1 MKKHDETAAASYWRE
16 QIPWYPST
24 VFGPYRLRG
33 YSRRELVADGVVHA
47 AGCVLGLAAAALLI
61 PRAIAVATP
70 APLAAGLGLYALSL
84 VCMLFCSAT
93 FNMMV
98 ATWKKST
105 WELQLADHL
114 GILLLIA
121 GTYTPFMLHAC
132 SPRVLAFVWL
142 VGLVSFVAK
151 ASRSKTLDVVQLHV
165 PCFLAMGWACTMTWT
180 SVSAT
185 ITPWAIRRLVVGGC
199 LYTGGLVPWACNGLE
214 FHNAIWH
221 VCVLAASAVFYS
233 VVYHELALPPATC
246 AGLL

>member
-1 MKKHDETAAASYWRE
+1 M
-16 QIPWYPST
+16 
-24 VFGPYRLRG
+24 
-33 YSRRELVADGVVHA
+33 
-47 AGCVLGLAAAALLI
+47 
-61 PRAIAVATP
+61 
-70 APLAAGLGLYALSL
+70 YAFSL

-142 VGLVSFVAK
+142 VGLLSFVAK

-180 SVSAT
+180 AVSQT

-199 LYTGGLVPWACNGLE
+199 LYTGGLVPWACNFVE

-233 VVYHELALPPATC
+233 VVYHELALPPAAC

>member
-1 MKKHDETAAASYWRE
+1 MKKHDETSAASYWRE

-33 YSRRELVADGVVHA
+33 YSRRGLVADGVVHA
-47 AGCVLGLAAAALLI
+47 AGCVLGLAAAALLV

-165 PCFLAMGWACTMTWT
+165 PCFLALGWACTMTWT
-180 SVSAT
+180 AVS
-185 ITPWAIRRLVVGGC
+185 
-199 LYTGGLVPWACNGLE
+199 
-214 FHNAIWH
+214 H
-221 VCVLAASAVFYS
+221 SA
-233 VVYHELALPPATC
+233 
-246 AGLL
+246 

>member
-1 MKKHDETAAASYWRE
+1 MKKSDETTASYWRE

-47 AGCVLGLAAAALLI
+47 AGCVLGLAAAAQLI

-142 VGLVSFVAK
+142 VGAVSFAAK
-151 ASRSKTLDVVQLHV
+151 ASKSPGT
-165 PCFLAMGWACTMTWT
+165 
-180 SVSAT
+180 
-185 ITPWAIRRLVVGGC
+185 VG
-199 LYTGGLVPWACNGLE
+199 
-214 FHNAIWH
+214 
-221 VCVLAASAVFYS
+221 
-233 VVYHELALPPATC
+233 
-246 AGLL
+246 

>member
-1 MKKHDETAAASYWRE
+1 MRAFSAAYALASRTPLSALAYSFQALKSSGAGAW
-16 QIPWYPST
+16 PSQ
-24 VFGPYRLRG
+24 
-33 YSRRELVADGVVHA
+33 
-47 AGCVLGLAAAALLI
+47 VLNRSLASSF
-61 PRAIAVATP
+61 TP

-142 VGLVSFVAK
+142 VGAVSFAAK
-151 ASRSKTLDVVQLHV
+151 ASKSPLDVVQLHV

-180 SVSAT
+180 AVSQT
-185 ITPWAIRRLVVGGC
+185 ITPWAIRRLVIGGC
-199 LYTGGLVPWACNGLE
+199 LYTGGLVPWACNFVE

-233 VVYHELALPPATC
+233 VVYHELALPPAAC

>member
-1 MKKHDETAAASYWRE
+1 MKKSDETAASYWRE

-47 AGCVLGLAAAALLI
+47 AGCVLGLAAAALLV

-142 VGLVSFVAK
+142 VGLVSFAAK
-151 ASRSKTLDVVQLHV
+151 ASKSPLDVVQLHV

-180 SVSAT
+180 AVS
-185 ITPWAIRRLVVGGC
+185 
-199 LYTGGLVPWACNGLE
+199 
-214 FHNAIWH
+214 H
-221 VCVLAASAVFYS
+221 SA
-233 VVYHELALPPATC
+233 
-246 AGLL
+246 